1 MAIKIM
7 LDAGH
12 YGKYNRSKVVRDY
25 YESDMA
31 WKLHLKLKAELE
43 SYGFEVFT
51 TREDK
56 AKDKVNKERGRSA
69 KGCDLFISLHS
80 NGCDTE
86 SVDRVEVYYPVDS
99 RNKSKTLATTFAKDI
114 TALMDVSGYKVR
126 TKCSSSE
133 YPDVEYYGVMW
144 GAQNVNVPL
153 YFIIEHS
160 FHSNTKAAKWLLDD
174 SNLDKLA
181 VLEAGI
187 IADWYGYKKELLGD
201 VNGDGK
207 VNTLDYTIIKK
218 YVDNKLTEEQMKI
231 ADVNGDGTV
240 DEKDYMAVKSSM
252 LKK

>member
-12 YGKYNRSKVVRDY
+12 YKKYNRSPVLRDY
-25 YESDMA
+25 YESDMTWA
-31 WKLHLKLKAELE
+31 LHLKLTKELE

-56 AKDKVNKERGRSA
+56 DKDLALEKRGKA
-69 KGCDLFISLHS
+69 AEGCDIFISLHS

-86 SVDRVEVYYPVDS
+86 SVDRVEVYYPFDG
-99 RNKSKTLATTFAKDI
+99 RNNSKSLAKEFADDI
-114 TALMDVSGYKVR
+114 AALMDVSYGKAK
-126 TKCSSSE
+126 TKESKD
-133 YPDVEYYGVMW
+133 YPGTEYYGVMR
-144 GAQNVNVPL
+144 GANKVNVPL

-160 FHSNTKAAKWLLDD
+160 FHSNLKATKWLMDEN
-174 SNLDKLA
+174 NLDKLA

-187 IADWYGYKKELLGD
+187 IADWYGYKKALSGD

-207 VNTLDYTIIKK
+207 VNALDYMMIKR
-218 YVDNKLTEEQMKI
+218 YVESKLTEEQLKV
-231 ADVNGDGTV
+231 ADVNGDGEV
-240 DEKDYMAVKSSM
+240 DTEDYMAVKKSI